1 MYVRCS
7 LVIVHPI
14 RMSEYSTLHLGVEKY
29 CVHTMSLGERR
40 LLSLI
45 QSIGS
50 SGGGGGG
57 SSASVRENALKV
69 VAWEEVYDV
78 IKQVPAHSDQTH
90 THMILD

>member
-1 MYVRCS
+1 
-7 LVIVHPI
+7 
-14 RMSEYSTLHLGVEKY
+14 MSEYSTLHLGVEKY
-29 CVHTMSLGERR
+29 CTHYTFGVSLGERR

-78 IKQVPAHSDQTH
+78 IKQVPCTLGPDSHAHD
-90 THMILD
+90 LGLR

>member
-1 MYVRCS
+1 
-7 LVIVHPI
+7 
-14 RMSEYSTLHLGVEKY
+14 MSEYSTLHLGVEKY
-29 CVHTMSLGERR
+29 CTHYTFGVSLGERR

-50 SGGGGGG
+50 SSSGGG